1 MKTQKYSWKTYLFS
15 SFFILGIVCSTES
28 LTATTEEENTERKKV
43 EMVTTHG
50 SLVMEFYNETPLH
63 RDNFLKLVKE
73 GAYDGLLFHRV
84 IDNFVIQAGDPDS
97 KEAKADA
104 ALGNGDVGYTVD
116 AEFRS
121 DIFHKRG
128 TIGAARDGN
137 PERASSG
144 IQFYVVQR
152 GVQSDSLLEV
162 AEKRINTMLARH
174 FAYKDPAYSE
184 LIASMEKAQEA
195 ENMKKYRKFNDQL
208 DTIAKTYTSYEKYTI
223 PEAHRAVYKTQGG
236 IPHLDQNYT
245 IFGEVVQGMD
255 VVDTIAKVKTNDRDR
270 PVDDVRI
277 ISARIID

>member
-1 MKTQKYSWKTYLFS
+1 MNMQKFKLKECLLC
-15 SFFILGIVCSTES
+15 SFFIVGIVITSEAQ
-28 LTATTEEENTERKKV
+28 TATAQEVSTERKKV
-43 EMVTTHG
+43 EMVTNHG
-50 SLVMEFYNETPLH
+50 TLVMEFYNETPLH

-104 ALGNGDVGYTVD
+104 ALGNGDVGYTID
-116 AEFRS
+116 AEFRPN
-121 DIFHKRG
+121 IFHKRG

-152 GVQSDSLLEV
+152 GVQNDSLLEV
-162 AEKRINTMLARH
+162 AEKRINNMLARH
-174 FAYKDPAYSE
+174 FAYQDAAYNE

-195 ENMKKYRKFNDQL
+195 DDMKKYRKFSEQL
-208 DTIAKTYTSYEKYTI
+208 DTIAKTYTNFNKYTV
-223 PEAHRAVYKTQGG
+223 PETHRAVYKTEGG

-245 IFGEVVQGMD
+245 IFGEIVQGMD
-255 VVDTIAKVKTNDRDR
+255 IVDAIAKVKTNKRDR
-270 PVDDVRI
+270 PVTDVRI

>member
-1 MKTQKYSWKTYLFS
+1 MLVTILSCKAQ
-15 SFFILGIVCSTES
+15 SFESTS
-28 LTATTEEENTERKKV
+28 DTDQRKAV
-43 EMVTTHG
+43 EMVTNHG
-50 SLVMEFYNETPLH
+50 TLVMELYNETPLH

-97 KEAKADA
+97 KEAKSDA
-104 ALGNGDVGYTVD
+104 ALGNGDVGYTID
-116 AEFRS
+116 AEFRP

-152 GVQSDSLLEV
+152 GVQNDSLLEV
-162 AEKRINTMLARH
+162 AEKRINTMLGRH

-184 LIASMEKAQEA
+184 LTSSMEKAQEA
-195 ENMKKYRKFNDQL
+195 ENMKKYRKFSDQL
-208 DTIAKTYTSYEKYTI
+208 DTIAKTYTEYEKYTL
-223 PEAHRAVYKTQGG
+223 PEAHRTVYKSEGG

-245 IFGEVVQGMD
+245 IFGEVVKGMEI
-255 VVDTIAKVKTNDRDR
+255 VDAIAKVETNNSDR
-270 PVDDVRI
+270 PVEDVRI
-277 ISARIID
+277 ISARIMD

>member
-1 MKTQKYSWKTYLFS
+1 MNMQQFKWKGSLLC
-15 SFFILGIVCSTES
+15 SFFILGIITTSKAQ
-28 LTATTEEENTERKKV
+28 TATTEEENTERKKV

-50 SLVMEFYNETPLH
+50 TLVMEFYNETPLH

-97 KEAKADA
+97 KDAKADA
-104 ALGNGDVGYTVD
+104 TLGNGDVGYTID

-152 GVQSDSLLEV
+152 GVQNDSLLEV

-184 LIASMEKAQEA
+184 LVASMEKAQEA
-195 ENMKKYRKFNDQL
+195 EDMKNFRKFSGQL
-208 DTIAKTYTSYEKYTI
+208 DTIAKTYTKFEKYSI
-223 PEAHRAVYKTQGG
+223 PEAHRAVYKTLGG

-245 IFGEVVQGMD
+245 IYGQVVKGMD
-255 VVDTIAKVKTNDRDR
+255 IVDAIAKVETNNRDR
-270 PVDDVRI
+270 PKEDVRI
-277 ISARIID
+277 ISARVLD